1 MDIEG
6 VNRSLFLALN
16 APAGLAGISLNLAVG
31 AAKYSIVV
39 LAGIVVWRGLLGKS
53 RDRNLLIHVV
63 IAVVPALATN
73 YLIGLAL
80 FHPWPFMLG
89 LGHTYLAHLP
99 EASFP
104 SDHATFMWTI
114 AFGLL
119 YWSPTRPS
127 SWIALLLA
135 ALTSW
140 ARIFLGVHFPFD
152 IAGSMAVALLS
163 VAALTPFRAV
173 TARRIVEPIEA
184 VYVFITQ
191 RLGWK

>member
-1 MDIEG
+1 MGIEE

-16 APAGLAGISLNLAVG
+16 APAGLAGISLSLAIG
-31 AAKYSIVV
+31 AAKYPIFL
-39 LAGIVVWRGLLGKS
+39 LAGIVTWRWLLGTS
-53 RDRNLLIHVV
+53 GDRRVLIHVV
-63 IAVVPALATN
+63 LAVIPALAIN
-73 YLIGLAL
+73 YVVGLVF
-80 FHPWPFMLG
+80 FHPRPFMIG

-119 YWSPTRPS
+119 CWSPTRPS
-127 SWIALLLA
+127 GWFAALLA

-163 VAALTPFRAV
+163 VAALAPFRAV
-173 TARRIVEPIEA
+173 TARRIAEPIEA
-184 VYVFITQ
+184 VYVFIA
-191 RLGWK
+191 RRMGWR

>member
-16 APAGLAGISLNLAVG
+16 APAGLAGISLNLAIG
-31 AAKYSIVV
+31 AAKYSIVM
-39 LAGIVVWRGLLGKS
+39 LAGMVVWRWLRGAS
-53 RDRNLLIHVV
+53 HDRSSLVHVV
-63 IAVVPALATN
+63 LAVIPALAIN
-73 YLIGLAL
+73 YGVGLVF
-80 FHPWPFMLG
+80 FHPRPFMVG
-89 LGHTYLAHLP
+89 LGHTYLAHAP

-119 YWSPTRPS
+119 YRSPTKPS
-127 SWIALLLA
+127 SWLALLLA

-152 IAGSMAVALLS
+152 IAGSVAVALLS
-163 VAALTPFRAV
+163 VAALAPFRALTV
-173 TARRIVEPIEA
+173 HRIAEPIEA
-184 VYVFITQ
+184 VYVFIA
-191 RLGWK
+191 RRMGWP